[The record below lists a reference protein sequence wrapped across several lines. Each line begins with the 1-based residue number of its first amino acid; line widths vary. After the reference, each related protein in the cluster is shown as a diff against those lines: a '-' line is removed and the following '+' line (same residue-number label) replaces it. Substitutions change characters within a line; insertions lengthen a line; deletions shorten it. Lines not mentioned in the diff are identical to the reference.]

1 MNWIA
6 QLLSAI
12 KQLLDATGRIEALL
26 WPFAHPNLVV
36 GALLDSTLGLLLKV
50 WFGFILRTTDF
61 ETGGDFTRNVTIL
74 RFEPTVQIVA
84 DAALGLVVVWASYR
98 IMWGHGVRTQF
109 TARVLLPRLFMGAV
123 LINFALPLF
132 QVVVQTSNTL
142 CDAIQSFGTI
152 PDWNQWWKNYTLD
165 QTAGVWQIITT
176 GLLAAGYDVLAVA
189 YLVRYAVLIVLAITA
204 PIAGLLFTLPETHH
218 MAKLWSSLFI
228 NNLFMQP
235 AQLFV
240 LAIGFALENGGHTPV
255 HHLFALASLLIV
267 FKVPGA
273 LGGAEK
279 VAHKLESAMHSGL
292 HGLEH
297 LVTKAA

>member
-1 MNWIA
+1 MDWPQYLRA
-6 QLLSAI
+6 LFEAV
-12 KQLLDATGRIEALL
+12 GRIEGIL
-26 WPFAHPNLVV
+26 WPLAHPEKIV
-36 GALLDSTLGLLLKV
+36 AILLDDSLGLLLKV

-61 ETGGDFTRNVTIL
+61 ETGSDFIYNVTIH
-74 RFEPTVQIVA
+74 RFEPAVQLVA
-84 DAALGLVVVWASYR
+84 DAALVLVVVWASYR
-98 IMWGHGVRTQF
+98 MMWGHGVRSQY
-109 TARVLLPRLFMGAV
+109 RVRILLPRLMMGAI
-123 LINFALPLF
+123 LINFALPLY
-132 QVVVQTSNTL
+132 QVAVQASNAA

-152 PDWNQWWKNYTLD
+152 PDWNTWWRNYALD
-165 QTAGVWQIITT
+165 QTHGVWQILTT
-176 GLLAAGYDVLAVA
+176 GALVVGYDVLGVA

-218 MAKLWSSLFI
+218 MAKMWSSLFVT
-228 NNLFMQP
+228 NLLMQP

-279 VAHKLESAMHSGL
+279 TALKLESALTAGL
-292 HGLEH
+292 RGLEH
-297 LVTKAA
+297 MVAHAA